1 MIGNILPFFLK
12 QDTDYLD
19 EISKKISVIE
29 ELIEDDN
36 SSSEVV
42 DKINEVRNDLKDIE
56 EIITEFENM
65 LPKTE
70 ENEGFGNE
78 R

>member
-1 MIGNILPFFLK
+1 M
-12 QDTDYLD
+12 
-19 EISKKISVIE
+19 IE